1 MWEWSKSVAERA
13 TATAWTRSA
22 GEPEPT
28 VVDPEVRAER
38 PDEQAPE
45 ELGEWASDAVMAY
58 GGAGVGGPVRSIHLP
73 EYDLAR

>member
-1 MWEWSKSVAERA
+1 MWEWSRSVAERA

-28 VVDPEVRAER
+28 VVDPEVWAER
-38 PDEQAPE
+38 SGQPAPE
-45 ELGEWASDAVMAY
+45 EAGEPASDAVMAF
-58 GGAGVGGPVRSIHLP
+58 GGADGLVRSIHLL